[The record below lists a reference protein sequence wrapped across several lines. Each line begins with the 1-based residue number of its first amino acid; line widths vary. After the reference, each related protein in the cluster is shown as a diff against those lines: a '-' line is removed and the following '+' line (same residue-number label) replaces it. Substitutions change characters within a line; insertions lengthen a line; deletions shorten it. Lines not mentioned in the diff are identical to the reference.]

1 MFPRRSKRGSGV
13 SLRDLA
19 LFAECSER
27 EARRIA
33 GIGSEVE
40 IEAGRVLTFA
50 GQPGSQFFVIVSG
63 TASVWREG
71 VRLDV
76 LRAGSFFGE
85 LALLDRDPCS
95 ATVIADTDM
104 RLLVMSRQEFL
115 SPYFLTPSVL
125 EHMLKELSR
134 RLRRADMGWVPSRPS
149 KPERAP
155 VDQNS

>member
-1 MFPRRSKRGSGV
+1 MNVRRPKRGSEV

-19 LFAECSER
+19 LFARCTDR
-27 EARRIA
+27 ETRRIA
-33 GIGSEVE
+33 RIATEVQ
-40 IEAGRVLTFA
+40 IESGRVLTFA
-50 GQPGSQFFVIVSG
+50 GQPGAQFFVIVSG
-63 TASVWREG
+63 SASVWREG

-85 LALLDRDPCS
+85 GALLSHDMCS

-125 EHMLKELSR
+125 EQMLKELSL
-134 RLRRADMGWVPSRPS
+134 RLRRANMGWVPSRPS
-149 KPERAP
+149 ERQRSP
-155 VDQNS
+155 VAQNS